1 MMEDRYPLLNLI
13 QGPADLRSLPDESLP
28 RLAAEI
34 RRLIIE
40 VVSVTGGHLASNL
53 GVVELSIALHRTFAS
68 PRDKIV
74 WDVGHQ
80 CYTHKILTGRKD
92 SFYTLRRKG
101 GLSGFPKRS
110 ESLHD
115 IIETGHSS
123 TSISAALGL
132 LTGQEF
138 AGAQGRVIAV
148 IGDGALTGGMALEAL
163 NHAGHVGKKLIIV
176 LNDNAMSISHNVGAM
191 SSYLSRLS
199 ASKLYRNLR
208 TTIDT
213 TLKNVPYGDRL
224 AGAVNRVKR
233 SAKAVLYRETLFSD
247 LGFGYVGPLDGHDI
261 PLLREVFRSLQEIDR
276 PVVVHVFTKK
286 GKGYAYAEDNPTAFH
301 GITPFS
307 ISDGKVEKKGPPGYT
322 EHFSRLVCALAEKNP
337 GIIAITAA
345 MAKGTGLALF
355 QEKFPKRFFDVGIT
369 EQHALTFAAGLAAA
383 GMRPVVSIYSTFM
396 QRAADQLIHDVALP
410 RLGLTIVMD
419 RAGLVGDDG
428 ETHQGLYDIAL
439 FRSIPNITFLAPAC
453 AAELELMLD
462 YAVSLNGPA
471 LIRFPKAPCTNSNP
485 VLVSPLETGRGVFA
499 RRGRGSVLI
508 LALGPLCAQA
518 EAAADMLASG
528 GLGVDVYNMR
538 FIKPLD
544 TEYLKSLL
552 AGYEA
557 AYLVED
563 AAKSGGLGSELGD
576 LIQGWRLPLFYAHG
590 GAPDIFLP
598 QASRQELLA
607 DCGLDEAGIAQ
618 AVRELAGNIDK
629 PFSGPAL
636 LRRAT

>member
-1 MMEDRYPLLNLI
+1 MEDRYPLLNRI

-28 RLAAEI
+28 QLAAEL

-53 GVVELSIALHRTFAS
+53 GVVELSIALHREFAS
-68 PRDKIV
+68 PQDKIV

-80 CYTHKILTGRKD
+80 CYAHKILTGRREA
-92 SFYTLRRKG
+92 FYTLRRRG
-101 GLSGFPKRS
+101 GLSGFPKRA
-110 ESLHD
+110 ESPHD

-132 LTGQEF
+132 LAGQELS
-138 AGAQGRVIAV
+138 GGKGRVLAV
-148 IGDGALTGGMALEAL
+148 IGDGALTGGMALEGL
-163 NHAGHVGKKLIIV
+163 NHAGHLGKNLIVV

-208 TTIDT
+208 TRIDT

-261 PLLREVFRSLQEIDR
+261 PLLREVFRSLREMDR

-307 ISDGKVEKKGPPGYT
+307 IRDGKVEKKGPPGYT
-322 EHFSRLVCALAEKNP
+322 ECFSRSLCALAEKDP
-337 GIIAITAA
+337 RLVAVTAA

-369 EQHALTFAAGLAAA
+369 EQHAITFASGLAAS

-396 QRAADQLIHDVALP
+396 QRAADQLIHDAALP
-410 RLGLTIVMD
+410 RLGVTVVMD
-419 RAGLVGDDG
+419 RAGLVGEDG

-439 FRSIPNITFLAPAC
+439 FRPVPNITFLAPAC
-453 AAELELMLD
+453 AEELGLMLD
-462 YAVSLNGPA
+462 YAVCLDGPA
-471 LIRFPKAPCTNSNP
+471 LIRFPKAPCADCNP
-485 VLVSPLETGRGVFA
+485 VLGAPLETGRGVFA
-499 RRGRGSVLI
+499 RRGRGPVLI
-508 LALGPLCAQA
+508 LSLGPLCAQA
-518 EAAADMLASG
+518 EAAADLLASG
-528 GLGVDVYNMR
+528 GLGADVYNIR

-544 TEYLKSLL
+544 AGYLRSLL

-563 AAKSGGLGSELGD
+563 AAISGGLGSELGD
-576 LIQGWRLPLFYAHG
+576 LIQGWRLPLVYAHG
-590 GAPDIFLP
+590 GAPDAFLP

-607 DCGLDEAGIAQ
+607 DCGLDAEGIAR
-618 AVRELAGNIDK
+618 AVRELAAGIDK
-629 PFSGPAL
+629 PFPKPEL